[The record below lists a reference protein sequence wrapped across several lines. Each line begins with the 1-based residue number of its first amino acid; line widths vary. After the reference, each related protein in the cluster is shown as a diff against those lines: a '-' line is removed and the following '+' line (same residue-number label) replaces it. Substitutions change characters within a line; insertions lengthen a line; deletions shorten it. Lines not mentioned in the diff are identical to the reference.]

1 MKNNN
6 SYIEHMH
13 REWNIEEFEVN
24 GETHYRASKDGTT
37 IANPDLNILIDI
49 LDDLD
54 FPRSLRY
61 NN

>member
-1 MKNNN
+1 MKNEYN
-6 SYIEHMH
+6 YIMH
-13 REWNIEEFEVN
+13 RGWDIEEFEVN
-24 GETHYRASKDGTT
+24 GETHYQAKKDGTT
-37 IANPDLNILIDI
+37 IANPDLNTLIDI

>member
-1 MKNNN
+1 MKNEYN
-6 SYIEHMH
+6 YIMH
-13 REWNIEEFEVN
+13 RGWDIEEFEVN

-37 IANPDLNILIDI
+37 IANPNLEQLIDI

>member
-1 MKNNN
+1 MKFEYN
-6 SYIEHMH
+6 YIMH
-13 REWNIEEFEVN
+13 RGWDIEEFEVN
-24 GETHYRASKDGTT
+24 GETQYRATKDGTT
-37 IANPDLNILIDI
+37 IAHRDLETLIDI

>member
-1 MKNNN
+1 
-6 SYIEHMH
+6 MH
-13 REWNIEEFEVN
+13 RGWDIEEFEVN

-37 IANPDLNILIDI
+37 IANPNLEQLIDI